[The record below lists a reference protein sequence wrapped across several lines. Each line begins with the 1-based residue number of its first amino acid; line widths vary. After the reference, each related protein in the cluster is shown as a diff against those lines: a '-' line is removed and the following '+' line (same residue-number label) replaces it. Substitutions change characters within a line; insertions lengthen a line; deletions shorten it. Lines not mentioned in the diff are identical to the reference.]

1 MELARGILNAN
12 SSAGLSPQEEVEAVE
27 PEAPVVEEE
36 PAQGVA
42 AAEETVLAWVPGAA
56 LLWTSPQL
64 FDLQL
69 RH

>member
-1 MELARGILNAN
+1 MEL
-12 SSAGLSPQEEVEAVE
+12 EAS
-27 PEAPVVEEE
+27 VVEEE

-56 LLWTSPQL
+56 LLWTSLQL
-64 FDLQL
+64 FDLQS